1 MKLANLATIG
11 AFAVFLAAPVGSLV
25 TMGLDP
31 AAERAITL
39 TELTSAKLLTPNDE
53 KYRNDVARRLV
64 SNSPVGMD
72 AIRAKNA
79 LDVKVFGF
87 VNTSQVI
94 SGADGWLFY
103 KPGFQNGACMS
114 EHDIGVMLGH
124 VEALRM
130 IAKGIGIDFRMSVS
144 PDKEVVYPEKLGPAA
159 AAATG
164 CKILSSR
171 LWRRIAKT
179 SKSSIIDHFDVM
191 GHDVTD
197 DLLYFRTDT
206 HWNEL
211 GKLKAVRQLVF
222 ELTGRKVDGPILAS
236 GQVMHATDMPNRL
249 LRIDHEEAE
258 ETYDDYVSRTFPDD
272 SNQKIAD
279 TFILHDS
286 FYGVSYDLLKHVFLN
301 PLFLSYGNENIELE
315 VRNAL
320 AKSPKHVLV
329 NTVERNMLSKIL
341 HGEMSW
347 TGVLGKAFLD
357 ANAKTAGGCKMSDA
371 AKDGLKFENLSKQP
385 SGDFTAGVDPQILVR
400 LAEHGRPCVRISFE
414 TAVRQNTY
422 VYLPIKDQVNQN
434 GPYFEG
440 FSLMLT
446 DAPGARDFWLVLP
459 EDFAG
464 MTLRVDPIYST
475 GTLSHLRIQTGALP
489 SFSPVSNM

>member
-1 MKLANLATIG
+1 
-11 AFAVFLAAPVGSLV
+11 
-25 TMGLDP
+25 
-31 AAERAITL
+31 
-39 TELTSAKLLTPNDE
+39 
-53 KYRNDVARRLV
+53 
-64 SNSPVGMD
+64 
-72 AIRAKNA
+72 
-79 LDVKVFGF
+79 
-87 VNTSQVI
+87 
-94 SGADGWLFY
+94 
-103 KPGFQNGACMS
+103 
-114 EHDIGVMLGH
+114 
-124 VEALRM
+124 
-130 IAKGIGIDFRMSVS
+130 
-144 PDKEVVYPEKLGPAA
+144 
-159 AAATG
+159 
-164 CKILSSR
+164 
-171 LWRRIAKT
+171 
-179 SKSSIIDHFDVM
+179 
-191 GHDVTD
+191 
-197 DLLYFRTDT
+197 
-206 HWNEL
+206 
-211 GKLKAVRQLVF
+211 
-222 ELTGRKVDGPILAS
+222 
-236 GQVMHATDMPNRL
+236 MPNRL

-341 HGEMSW
+341 HGEVSW

-357 ANAKTAGGCKMSDA
+357 ADAKAAGGCKMSDA
-371 AKDGLKFENLSKQP
+371 ANDGLKFENLSKQP

-414 TAVRQNTY
+414 TTARQNTY
-422 VYLPIKDQVNQN
+422 VYLPIKDRVNQN

-446 DAPGARDFWLVLP
+446 EAPGARDFWLVLP

-489 SFSPVSNM
+489 SFSAVSNM